1 MADKRRRSDAVPEQ
15 ERRRKSGRTSD
26 RGGSGSGRKSY
37 SEMEEE
43 QLRKRKKKADG
54 KKTENH
60 SSVAKKSSAQKS
72 SNKKSSGKKK
82 KKRKGMSL
90 GKKIGLTFCIILLLA
105 ILAVI
110 AVLASKMNKLEVE
123 VLDPDKLSISDEL
136 DYDEE
141 GYLNVAL
148 FGLDTREND
157 VEMGTRSDTIIIA
170 SLNRKTKEIKISS
183 IFRDTLMRQ
192 EDGSYNKANA
202 AYSFGEEEEA
212 IAMLNRNLDMDIQRY
227 VTVDFSAMVDVVDA
241 LGGVEI
247 DVLPEEIDYIN
258 GYGTSI
264 TENTGVETPM
274 VLYSGP
280 QVLNGVQATAYARIR
295 QVGNNDF
302 QRAERQRTVLLKIA
316 EKAQNASIATLN
328 KIIDRVFPKVKTNFS
343 MAEILAY
350 SKDVKK
356 YQLGE
361 SVGFPFDLTTQLLD
375 VGDSVIPATL
385 ESNVIDL
392 HKYFFG
398 EDGYSPS
405 STVKEI
411 SEEIA
416 YLTGVA
422 GSYNYDTSSDY
433 GTDSDTDYDY
443 SDSYGADYNTDYDD
457 GTSWDTG
464 EMWDDSSYGDNVYTD
479 ETW

>member
-1 MADKRRRSDAVPEQ
+1 MADKRRRSDAGPEQ

-26 RGGSGSGRKSY
+26 RRSSGSRRESY
-37 SEMEEE
+37 SDVDEE
-43 QLRKRKKKADG
+43 QLEKRKKKADG
-54 KKTENH
+54 KYAENR
-60 SSVAKKSSAQKS
+60 SPSVKKSSAQKPS
-72 SNKKSSGKKK
+72 GKKSSGKKTSGK
-82 KKRKGMSL
+82 KKKRRKGMSL
-90 GKKIGLTFCIILLLA
+90 GKKIGLTLCIILLLA

-136 DYDEE
+136 EYDEE

-170 SLNRKTKEIKISS
+170 SLNRKTKEVKISS

-192 EDGSYNKANA
+192 DDGSYNKANA

-316 EKAQNASIATLN
+316 EKAQNASISTLN

-350 SKDVKK
+350 AKDVKK
-356 YQLGE
+356 YQLGQ
-361 SVGFPFDLTTQLLD
+361 SVGFPFDLTTQILD

-385 ESNVIDL
+385 ESNVIEL

-411 SEEIA
+411 SEEIE
-416 YLTGVA
+416 YLTGVYS
-422 GSYNYDTSSDY
+422 SYNYDTSSDY
-433 GTDSDTDYDY
+433 GTDYDT
-443 SDSYGADYNTDYDD
+443 GYDD
-457 GTSWDTG
+457 GASWDSG
-464 EMWDDSSYGDNVYTD
+464 SDWDDSSYDTGVYTD